1 MYPHIIGKS
10 LFFVAT
16 LSLSFSISATLP
28 TGGDIV
34 SGSGKIT
41 ASENTMNITQASPK
55 LVTHWQDFSIGKENT
70 VNFIQPSQSSVALN
84 KVLGNNVSVIQGAL
98 NANGRVFLVNPNG
111 ITFTS
116 DAQINV
122 GGLVT
127 STLDISTH
135 DFLTDNYVFE
145 GQSTSVIVNQ
155 GNISASQDGTI
166 ALIAAKIINQGHISA
181 QSGNVLMG
189 SGNKV
194 TLDLGGPVKLQ
205 VEEGAIESLISQGG
219 AVHADGGL
227 IYLSA
232 KAVDELATSVINHT
246 GITEAQTLSTGE
258 KGEIILLGDMDYG
271 TTKVTGII
279 DASAPNG
286 GNGGFIETSAKNIDI
301 KDDTR
306 VTTSSSQ
313 GESGTWLIDPNDFI
327 VAASG
332 GDISGSTLSS
342 NLSSGNVQIQT
353 TGTGG
358 NLYVNDAV
366 SWSANKL
373 TLTANNNINI
383 NANLVATGLGSL
395 AFEYGLDST
404 SGSTSTYSIA
414 DNVDVLIPKASN
426 FTWKKGSS
434 GAVNNLYFGNNLIKF
449 GDNADAAITDTGE
462 LLQPFYYDDGTSSSR
477 NADWYQLTY
486 QDYPL
491 DFGVGT
497 DGDGTN
503 NWNYNGE
510 VLATNGEAGSVT
522 LLDSVKNSL
531 SINIANYDEGIGTLV
546 ATTNVNVAETAN
558 TIDITHSYTL
568 GKDKR
573 FVRTTTTISNNSTTT
588 SLTNVRLWI
597 GTRDD
602 FIGESDKSYM
612 AKGNISDGFVQI
624 SEQNTQA
631 KAIEITETLDGTG
644 AAVLFYSTSDG
655 ADTVTTGFGKFS
667 KIMQKDPRTSEV
679 ITDQIDG
686 SYALFLRMNDLDPST
701 SESIN
706 WYYAAGKASDIENIV
721 QTVADDTGL
730 IAATEQPITVPE
742 PIDSSIPQTTAV
754 SVVQSITPI
763 PYKIVVSPTQLDY
776 SNEIGSLDIVQISS
790 NDVESTANT
799 SDDNSTIS
807 SALLS
812 RENDILGPLKV
823 FIIDGGIR
831 FPSWAPPEF
840 RTLFNQIDINGKG
853 E

>member
-10 LFFVAT
+10 LFFVST
-16 LSLSFSISATLP
+16 QSFAFSSSATLP

-34 SGSGKIT
+34 SGSGNIT
-41 ASENTMNITQASPK
+41 ASENAMNITQASPK

-116 DAQINV
+116 DAQVNV

-127 STLDISTH
+127 STLDISTQ

-155 GNISASQDGTI
+155 GNIGASQDGTI

-189 SGNKV
+189 SGNRV

-219 AVHADGGL
+219 AVHADEGF

-286 GNGGFIETSAKNIDI
+286 GDGGFIETSAKNIDI

-313 GESGTWLIDPNDFI
+313 GKSGTWLIDPNDFT

-353 TGTGG
+353 TGSGG

-373 TLTANNNINI
+373 T
-383 NANLVATGLGSL
+383 
-395 AFEYGLDST
+395 
-404 SGSTSTYSIA
+404 
-414 DNVDVLIPKASN
+414 
-426 FTWKKGSS
+426 
-434 GAVNNLYFGNNLIKF
+434 
-449 GDNADAAITDTGE
+449 
-462 LLQPFYYDDGTSSSR
+462 
-477 NADWYQLTY
+477 
-486 QDYPL
+486 
-491 DFGVGT
+491 
-497 DGDGTN
+497 
-503 NWNYNGE
+503 
-510 VLATNGEAGSVT
+510 
-522 LLDSVKNSL
+522 
-531 SINIANYDEGIGTLV
+531 
-546 ATTNVNVAETAN
+546 
-558 TIDITHSYTL
+558 
-568 GKDKR
+568 
-573 FVRTTTTISNNSTTT
+573 
-588 SLTNVRLWI
+588 
-597 GTRDD
+597 
-602 FIGESDKSYM
+602 
-612 AKGNISDGFVQI
+612 
-624 SEQNTQA
+624 
-631 KAIEITETLDGTG
+631 
-644 AAVLFYSTSDG
+644 
-655 ADTVTTGFGKFS
+655 
-667 KIMQKDPRTSEV
+667 
-679 ITDQIDG
+679 
-686 SYALFLRMNDLDPST
+686 
-701 SESIN
+701 
-706 WYYAAGKASDIENIV
+706 
-721 QTVADDTGL
+721 
-730 IAATEQPITVPE
+730 
-742 PIDSSIPQTTAV
+742 
-754 SVVQSITPI
+754 
-763 PYKIVVSPTQLDY
+763 
-776 SNEIGSLDIVQISS
+776 
-790 NDVESTANT
+790 
-799 SDDNSTIS
+799 
-807 SALLS
+807 
-812 RENDILGPLKV
+812 
-823 FIIDGGIR
+823 
-831 FPSWAPPEF
+831 
-840 RTLFNQIDINGKG
+840 
-853 E
+853 